1 MEINNKKNLF
11 REGKFAKGDYFI
23 GRKKLLSELMEL
35 WKGNNGVGSRS
46 VVGLNRMGKSS
57 LAVQFMDM
65 IENEYPDT
73 VCVRFELK
81 DTLPVSLQHVMSEIS
96 NQEGLDPKIYD
107 ICQET
112 CSIVIDNY
120 IKENRV
126 MRNYKNLI
134 TYMDEIG
141 QKYLMIIDE
150 FDSARI
156 CWKNKANY
164 FFSLRDYMQ
173 LNLFCIIISRRP
185 LEVIAPCNDGQS
197 CFHNVFPEINVC
209 AFNENDMKEY
219 YSLLEENYHVALDES
234 ERKLLEEYTG
244 FCPALLTAVGYHLAA
259 DAINNRVRQSIE
271 NICTN
276 ADFRNNCIKH
286 YKEFLSRMQEDG
298 LWDDVVRIL
307 MGISPTLVEAVGR
320 NTFDESR
327 LQIMEVKGYLHKQDG
342 QYVVFSDDF
351 TAWAQSSLFRNEI
364 DTIYS
369 TIIRAEV
376 AIREMLRQEMP
387 VIWNQKYNQDNWEED
402 IINNV
407 NVPQS
412 VNFFTKIQQNGNS
425 IIRTYLRKAQRY
437 NPTATPVDAMTM
449 PVKLSL
455 IEEYWEDGIKTRFNS
470 ESYFEWEDYFK
481 SLGEIRNYVFHPV
494 ISLDNV
500 SNENYHLLKNVN
512 DAASKIINQLF
523 Q

>member
-1 MEINNKKNLF
+1 METSNKKNLF
-11 REGKFAKGDYFI
+11 REGKFAKGEYFI
-23 GRKKLLSELMEL
+23 GRKKFLSELMEL
-35 WKGNNGVGSRS
+35 WKDNNGVGSRS
-46 VVGLNRMGKSS
+46 VVGLNQMGKSS

-65 IENEYPDT
+65 VENEYPDT
-73 VCVRFELK
+73 VCVRFELE

-96 NQEGLDPKIYD
+96 DQEGLDPKIYD
-107 ICQET
+107 ICRET

-120 IKENRV
+120 IKEDRV
-126 MRNYKNLI
+126 MKNYKNLI

-156 CWKNKANY
+156 CWKNKTNY

-209 AFNENDMKEY
+209 AFDEDDMREYYNLLEKNYHISLDEND
-219 YSLLEENYHVALDES
+219 
-234 ERKLLEEYTG
+234 RKSLEEYTG
-244 FCPALLTAVGYHLAA
+244 FCPTLLTAVGYRLAA
-259 DAINNRVRQSIE
+259 DAINNRVQQSIE

-276 ADFRNNCIKH
+276 ANFRNNCIKH

-298 LWDDVVRIL
+298 LWDDVVRVL

-320 NTFDESR
+320 NTFDESL
-327 LQIMEVKGYLHKQDG
+327 LQIMEVKGYLRKQNG

-351 TAWAQSSLFRNEI
+351 TAWAQVRLFRNEI

-369 TIIRAEV
+369 TIIKAEV
-376 AIREMLRQEMP
+376 TIREMLREEMP
-387 VIWNQKYNQDNWEED
+387 IIWRKKYGHSDWEND
-402 IINNV
+402 FMNNI

-412 VNFFTKIQQNGNS
+412 VGFFTRIPPKGNS
-425 IIRTYLRKAQRY
+425 DIKKYLRGTLKY
-437 NPTATPVDAMTM
+437 NPAATPVDAMTM
-449 PVKLSL
+449 TVKLLL
-455 IEEYWEDGIKTRFNS
+455 IKEYWEDGIKTKFNS
-470 ESYFEWEDYFK
+470 ESYLEWKDGFK
-481 SLGEIRNYVFHPV
+481 LLHEIRNNVFHPV
-494 ISLDNV
+494 ISADNT
-500 SNENYHLLKNVN
+500 SNANYHLLKNVN
-512 DAASKIINQLF
+512 DLAAKIINRLSE
-523 Q
+523 